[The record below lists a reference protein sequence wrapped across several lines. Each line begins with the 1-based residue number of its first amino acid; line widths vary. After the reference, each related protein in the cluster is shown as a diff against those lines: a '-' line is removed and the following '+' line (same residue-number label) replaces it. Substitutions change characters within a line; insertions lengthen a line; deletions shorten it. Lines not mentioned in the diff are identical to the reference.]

1 MAKRPR
7 HTPEQVIG
15 KLREAEVKTAQG
27 TAIAQVC
34 KDLAV
39 TENTYYRW
47 RREYGGMKLDQ
58 ARRLREL
65 EKENGRLKRLL
76 ADAEL
81 DEAILREAASG
92 KY

>member
-1 MAKRPR
+1 MARKPR

-15 KLREAEVKTAQG
+15 KLREAEVKLARG

-34 KDLAV
+34 KDLAI

-58 ARRLREL
+58 ARRLKDL
-65 EKENGRLKRLL
+65 EKENARLKRPL

-81 DEAILREAASG
+81 DKAILKEAASG